1 MFSEL
6 GEYKNPCKKTGS
18 SDSKYRVEMRR
29 ACYSW
34 DVTRDT
40 HKANK
45 KKQSNNVQQKN
56 MNDGKSDEK
65 GVPTLFNL
73 DVLLENCS
81 LTGVAGL
88 VGAGKSSLLSAILGE
103 VDIYRFLLSYDF

>member
-1 MFSEL
+1 MFLEL

-18 SDSKYRVEMRR
+18 SDSKYRVEMRKS
-29 ACYSW
+29 CYSW

-40 HKANK
+40 HKADK
-45 KKQSNNVQQKN
+45 KKQSNNIQLKN

-65 GVPTLFNL
+65 GVPTLFNV
-73 DVLLENCS
+73 DVLLAKCS

-103 VDIYRFLLSYDF
+103 VDI

>member
-1 MFSEL
+1 MFLEL

-18 SDSKYRVEMRR
+18 SDSKYRVEMRKS
-29 ACYSW
+29 CYSW

-40 HKANK
+40 HKADK
-45 KKQSNNVQQKN
+45 KKQSNNVQLKN

-65 GVPTLFNL
+65 GVPTLFEV
-73 DVLLENCS
+73 DVLLANCS

-103 VDIYRFLLSYDF
+103 VDI